1 MWGLLQD
8 PRSWLLGLIYTLPA
22 LVLGFTLHEFSH
34 AFAAV
39 RLGDPTPRLEGR
51 VTLNPSAHI
60 DWVGVLLFVLLGWGY
75 ARPVHIQPGNLKG
88 RKWGEA
94 LVALAGPLSNFLL
107 AAACYALW
115 DALPAGSWSGFFYY
129 GATVNLTLCFLN
141 LLPVPPLDGF
151 SIVRVLIPLRSY
163 RAVAWLQRYGI
174 LILVVLSLV
183 GVLGRVLGAAQAASM
198 RLFARIF

>member
-1 MWGLLQD
+1 MPL
-8 PRSWLLGLIYTLPA
+8 PRCGSGTTQRSTA
-22 LVLGFTLHEFSH
+22 D
-34 AFAAV
+34 A
-39 RLGDPTPRLEGR
+39 RLEGR

-60 DWVGVLLFVLLGWGY
+60 DWVGRAPLRAAGMGLMQGPCTFSPETS
-75 ARPVHIQPGNLKG
+75 RG

-174 LILVVLSLV
+174 VILVVLSLV
-183 GVLGRVLGAAQAASM
+183 GVLGRVLGRGAGRVHAALCAHILTGGRGNGLCRAAQG
-198 RLFARIF
+198 L

>member
-115 DALPAGSWSGFFYY
+115 DTLPAGSWSGFFYY

-141 LLPVPPLDGF
+141 LLPVPPLDGYIQDLKDAGFTVIEEESDMFF
-151 SIVRVLIPLRSY
+151 S
-163 RAVAWLQRYGI
+163 
-174 LILVVLSLV
+174 
-183 GVLGRVLGAAQAASM
+183 ASM
-198 RLFARIF
+198 EGTDGLLRVSLMYEGGYGTLQVYDDRED